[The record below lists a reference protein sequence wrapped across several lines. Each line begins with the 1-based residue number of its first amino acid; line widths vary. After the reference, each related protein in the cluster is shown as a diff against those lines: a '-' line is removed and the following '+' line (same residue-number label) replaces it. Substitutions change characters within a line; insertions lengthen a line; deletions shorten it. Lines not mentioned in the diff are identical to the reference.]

1 MDLKATVNLPTTD
14 FPMKANLPQNEPR
27 MLERWQAMGLYEQI
41 RKSRAGSA
49 SYVLHD
55 GPPYANGALHLGH
68 ALNKCLKDFI
78 VKSRTMTGLDSPY
91 VPGWDCHGL
100 PIEIKVDE
108 QLGRKKLEMDPLEV
122 RNQCRKYAEKYLNL
136 QREQFQRI
144 GVLGDFA
151 HPYSTMTHGYEA
163 KVIENFYAFFEKGL
177 VYKGLKPVYWCTH
190 DRTALAEAEVEY
202 ENHTSP
208 SIFVKYAL
216 KSDPAA
222 ILPGLA
228 SYAGRIS
235 TIIWTTTPWTLPAS
249 MAVAFHPRADYQVV
263 LDNDSG
269 QVYILAAELA
279 PAVLARLA
287 LGAKAGHAVVATIGG
302 SQLEQAVFAHPFLD
316 RDILGVL
323 ADYVTMDQGTG
334 AVHTAPAH
342 GVDDF
347 RTGAKYGL
355 DPTTRVD
362 AGGHITE
369 GLPEYDGKKVFAAN
383 EPIVE
388 LLQSRGVL
396 LGRDNIE
403 HSYPHCWR
411 CHKPVIFRA
420 TEQWFISMEGKIGPG
435 TLRSEAL
442 KEIAAVRWDPAWG
455 EERIANM
462 IATRPDWCISRQR
475 LWGVPIAVFFCE
487 GCGTLLEDK
496 AANRAVIDLFARE
509 GADAWYAMPAWE
521 IVPAGTQCAH
531 CGGTAFRKEMDII
544 DVWFESGASQASVLP
559 QIFGHWKPADMY
571 LEGGDQYRGWF
582 HSSLLC
588 SIGLNGKAPYKAVAT
603 NGWTLDENGRA
614 MSKSLGNTV
623 DPVDI
628 AKRMGGEIVRF
639 WVASVDFRED
649 VRASENL
656 MNRVAE
662 NYRKI
667 RNTFRYLLGNLHGF
681 TPGAD
686 ALAFEQLE
694 PLDQTMLLRTADL
707 AAEVCAWYDQM
718 LFHRI
723 YQRLNE
729 FFAVDLSAQYFDI
742 LKDRLYTFPRSS
754 RQRKSAQTALWRI
767 GEALLRLTAPILS
780 FTADEAWQFM
790 PAMLSRPESVH
801 LALLPN
807 ANDLT
812 GEIRDREQ
820 ALQVRADWDY
830 LFTVRERALRQLE
843 GLRADKTIKANL
855 EARVVIHAA
864 GDEYKRLAQYADQ
877 LASFFVVSQVEIKRD
892 VAGRGAELRFEVGK
906 ANGVKCERCWNF
918 STHVGEDATYPTVCE
933 RCSANLAAIEAE
945 QAATASSPQHANSG
959 RAGDPGSDRP

>member
-1 MDLKATVNLPTTD
+1 VDLKATINLPITD
-14 FPMKANLPQNEPR
+14 FPMKANLPQNEPK
-27 MLERWQAMGLYEQI
+27 MLEHWQNIRIYDLV
-41 RKSRAGSA
+41 RKSREGSPTW
-49 SYVLHD
+49 VLHD
-55 GPPYANGALHLGH
+55 GPPYANGAIHLGH

-78 VKSRTMTGLDSPY
+78 VKSRTMAGFDSPY

-108 QLGRKKLEMDPLEV
+108 ALGRKKLEMDPLEV
-122 RNQCRKYAEKYLNL
+122 RNACRKYAEKYVKI
-136 QREQFQRI
+136 QSDQFQRI
-144 GVLGDFA
+144 GVFGDFDN
-151 HPYSTMTHGYEA
+151 PYSTMNKEYEA
-163 KVIENFYAFFEKGL
+163 RVIENFYAFFEKGL
-177 VYKGLKPVYWCTH
+177 VYKGLKPVYWCIN

-202 ENHTSP
+202 ANHTSP
-208 SIFVKYAL
+208 SVFVKYVL

-222 ILPGLA
+222 IAPELA
-228 SYAGRIS
+228 AYAGKVS

-249 MAVAFHPRADYQVV
+249 LAVAFHPRAEYQAV
-263 LDNDSG
+263 LDDATG
-269 QVYILAAELA
+269 QVYILASELA
-279 PAVLARLA
+279 PTVLPKLGIGTDGLTVLATFP
-287 LGAKAGHAVVATIGG
+287 GATLERTIY
-302 SQLEQAVFAHPFLD
+302 AHPFLD

-342 GVDDF
+342 GADDF
-347 RTGAKYGL
+347 YTGVKYGL
-355 DPTTRVD
+355 DPTTHVD
-362 AGGHITE
+362 AGGHICD

-388 LLQSRGVL
+388 LLKSRGVL
-396 LGRDNIE
+396 LGREDIE

-420 TEQWFISMEGKIGPG
+420 TEQWFISMEGAIGEG
-435 TLRSEAL
+435 TLRTEAL
-442 KEIAAVRWDPAWG
+442 KAIAGVQWDPAWG

-462 IATRPDWCISRQR
+462 VATRPDWCISRQR
-475 LWGVPIAVFFCE
+475 IWGVPIAVFFCE
-487 GCGTLLEDK
+487 GCGKLHEDPFV
-496 AANRAVIDLFARE
+496 NRAVIDLFERE
-509 GADAWYAMPAWE
+509 GADAWYARPASE
-521 IVPAGTQCAH
+521 ILPTGTQCAH
-531 CGGTAFRKEMDII
+531 CGGTTFRKEMDII
-544 DVWFESGASQASVLP
+544 DVWFESGSSQASVLP
-559 QIFGHWKPADMY
+559 KIFGEWKPADMY

-588 SIGLNGKAPYKAVAT
+588 SIGLNGESPYKAVAT

-628 AKRMGGEIVRF
+628 AKRMGGDIVRF

-656 MNRVAE
+656 MTRVAE

-667 RNTFRYLLGNLHGF
+667 RNTFRYILGNLHGF
-681 TPGAD
+681 APAQD
-686 ALAFEQLE
+686 VIPFEQLE
-694 PLDQTMLLRTADL
+694 PLDQYMLMRTADV
-707 AAEVCAWYDQM
+707 AGECRAWYDQM

-754 RQRKSAQTALWRI
+754 RDRKSAQTALWRI
-767 GEALLRLTAPILS
+767 GEALLRLIAPILS

-790 PAMLSRPESVH
+790 PKMLSRPESVH

-807 ANDLT
+807 ANDIT

-820 ALQVRADWDY
+820 AAQVRADWDY
-830 LFTVRERALRQLE
+830 LFTVRELALRGLE
-843 GLRADKTIKANL
+843 ELRNNKTIKANL
-855 EARVVIHAA
+855 EARVTITAS
-864 GDEYKRLAQYADQ
+864 GDDFKRLTHYANK
-877 LASFFVVSQVEIKRD
+877 LAAFFVASQVVIK
-892 VAGRGAELRFEVGK
+892 AGIPKSAIAIEVGK
-906 ANGVKCERCWNF
+906 ADGEKCERCWTF
-918 STHVGEDATYPTVCE
+918 STHVGEDAKYPTVCE
-933 RCSANLAAIEAE
+933 RCSANLAVIEGE
-945 QAATASSPQHANSG
+945 QV
-959 RAGDPGSDRP
+959 GSTNA

>member
-14 FPMKANLPQNEPR
+14 FPMKANLPQNEPK
-27 MLERWQAMGLYEQI
+27 MLERWRSIRIYDQI
-41 RKSRAGSA
+41 RKSRAGA
-49 SYVLHD
+49 PSYVLHD
-55 GPPYANGALHLGH
+55 GPPYANGAIHLGH

-78 VKSRTMTGLDSPY
+78 VKSHTMKGLDSPY

-108 QLGRKKLEMDPLEV
+108 ALGRKKLEMDPLEV
-122 RNQCRKYAEKYLNL
+122 RHACRKYAEKYL
-136 QREQFQRI
+136 QIQSEQFQRI
-144 GVLGDFA
+144 GVFGDFD
-151 HPYSTMTHGYEA
+151 HPYSTMTNGYEA

-177 VYKGLKPVYWCTH
+177 VYKGLKPVYWCIH
-190 DRTALAEAEVEY
+190 CRTALAEAEVEY

-208 SIFVKYAL
+208 SVFVKYAL

-222 ILPGLA
+222 IAPELLA
-228 SYAGRIS
+228 HEGKIS
-235 TIIWTTTPWTLPAS
+235 TVIWTTTPWTLPAS
-249 MAVAFHPRADYQVV
+249 MAVAFHPRAEYMAV
-263 LDNDSG
+263 LDKATG
-269 QVYILAAELA
+269 EVYVLAAELV
-279 PAVLARLA
+279 PAVVPRLGIGKPQGIDVLATFP
-287 LGAKAGHAVVATIGG
+287 GAK
-302 SQLEQAVFAHPFLD
+302 LERSVFAHPFLD

-342 GVDDF
+342 GADDF
-347 RTGAKYGL
+347 YTGVKYGL
-355 DPTTRVD
+355 DATTRVD
-362 AGGHITE
+362 AGGHITD

-388 LLQSRGVL
+388 LLQAREVL

-420 TEQWFISMEGKIGPG
+420 TEQWFIAMEGAINGG
-435 TLRSEAL
+435 TLRTEAL
-442 KEIAAVRWDPAWG
+442 REIAGVRWDPAWG
-455 EERIANM
+455 EERISNM

-475 LWGVPIAVFFCE
+475 IWGVPIAVFFCDV
-487 GCGTLLEDK
+487 CGKLHEDP
-496 AANRAVIDLFARE
+496 ATNRAVIDLFARE
-509 GADAWYAMPAWE
+509 GADAWYAHPAAE
-521 IVPAGTQCAH
+521 IVPAGTRCAH

-559 QIFGHWKPADMY
+559 QIFGAWKPADMY

-588 SIGLNGKAPYKAVAT
+588 SIGLNGQAPYKAVAT

-649 VRASENL
+649 VRASETL

-667 RNTFRYLLGNLHGF
+667 RNTFRYILGNLHSF
-681 TPGAD
+681 APAAD
-686 ALAFEQLE
+686 LLSFEQLE
-694 PLDQTMLLRTADL
+694 PLDQYMLLRTADL
-707 AAEVCAWYDQM
+707 AAEVSAWYDQM

-754 RQRKSAQTALWRI
+754 RERKSAQTALWRI
-767 GEALLRLTAPILS
+767 GEALLRLVAPILS

-820 ALQVRADWDY
+820 AVQVRADWDY
-830 LFTVRERALRQLE
+830 LFTVRELALRELE
-843 GLRADKTIKANL
+843 ALRNDKTIKANL
-855 EARVVIHAA
+855 EARVVIRAS
-864 GDEYKRLAQYADQ
+864 GDDYKRLALYADK
-877 LASFFVVSQVEIKRD
+877 LAGFFVVSQVEVRSGK
-892 VAGRGAELRFEVGK
+892 AGSAIAFEVGK
-906 ANGVKCERCWNF
+906 AEGVKCERCWNF
-918 STHVGEDATYPTVCE
+918 STHVGEDSKYPTVCE
-933 RCSANLAAIEAE
+933 RCSANLVVIEGE
-945 QAATASSPQHANSG
+945 RATGASG
-959 RAGDPGSDRP
+959 GDGQ

>member
-14 FPMKANLPQNEPR
+14 FPMKANLPQNEPK
-27 MLERWQAMGLYEQI
+27 MLERWQSIRIYDQI
-41 RKSRAGSA
+41 RKSRAGA
-49 SYVLHD
+49 PSYVLHD
-55 GPPYANGALHLGH
+55 GPPYANGAIHLGH

-78 VKSRTMTGLDSPY
+78 VKSRTMKGLDSPY

-108 QLGRKKLEMDPLEV
+108 ALGRKKLEMDPLEV
-122 RNQCRKYAEKYLNL
+122 RHACRKYAEKYL
-136 QREQFQRI
+136 QIQSDQFQRI
-144 GVLGDFA
+144 GVFGDFD
-151 HPYSTMTHGYEA
+151 HPYSTMTNGYEA

-177 VYKGLKPVYWCTH
+177 VYKGLKPVYWCIH
-190 DRTALAEAEVEY
+190 CRTALAEAEVEY

-208 SIFVKYAL
+208 SVFVKYAL

-222 ILPGLA
+222 IAPELLA
-228 SYAGRIS
+228 HDGKIS

-249 MAVAFHPRADYQVV
+249 MAVAFHPRAEYMAV
-263 LDNDSG
+263 LDKATG
-269 QVYILAAELA
+269 EVYLLAAELV
-279 PAVLARLA
+279 PAVVPRLGIGKNGGMDVLATFP
-287 LGAKAGHAVVATIGG
+287 GAK
-302 SQLEQAVFAHPFLD
+302 LERSVFAHPFLD
-316 RDILGVL
+316 RDILGVV

-342 GVDDF
+342 GADDF
-347 RTGAKYGL
+347 YTGVKYGL

-388 LLQSRGVL
+388 LLQVRGVL

-420 TEQWFISMEGKIGPG
+420 TEQWFISMEGVIGGG
-435 TLRSEAL
+435 TLRTEAL
-442 KEIAAVRWDPAWG
+442 REIAGVRWDPAWG

-475 LWGVPIAVFFCE
+475 IWGVPIAVFFCDV
-487 GCGTLLEDK
+487 CGKLHEDS
-496 AANRAVIDLFARE
+496 ATNRAVIDLFARE
-509 GADAWYAMPAWE
+509 GADAWYARPAAE
-521 IVPAGTQCAH
+521 IIPVGTRCAH
-531 CGGTAFRKEMDII
+531 CGGTTFRKEMDII
-544 DVWFESGASQASVLP
+544 DVWFESGSSQASVLP

-588 SIGLNGKAPYKAVAT
+588 SIGLNGQAPYKAVAT

-649 VRASENL
+649 VRASETL

-667 RNTFRYLLGNLHGF
+667 RNTFRYILGNLHGF
-681 TPGAD
+681 APAAD
-686 ALAFEQLE
+686 LLSFEQLE
-694 PLDQTMLLRTADL
+694 PLDQYMLLRTVVL
-707 AAEVCAWYDQM
+707 AAEVSAWYDQM

-754 RQRKSAQTALWRI
+754 RERKSAQTALWRI
-767 GEALLRLTAPILS
+767 GEALLRLVAPILS

-807 ANDLT
+807 SNDLT

-820 ALQVRADWDY
+820 AEQVRADWDY
-830 LFTVRERALRQLE
+830 LFTVRELALRELE
-843 GLRADKTIKANL
+843 ALRNDKTIKANL
-855 EARVVIHAA
+855 EARVVVRAS
-864 GDEYKRLAQYADQ
+864 GDDFKRLALYADK
-877 LASFFVVSQVEIKRD
+877 LAGFFVVSQVEVRSGE
-892 VAGRGAELRFEVGK
+892 AGSAIAFEVGK
-906 ANGVKCERCWNF
+906 AEGVKCERCWNF
-918 STHVGEDATYPTVCE
+918 STHVGEDSKYPTVCE
-933 RCSANLAAIEAE
+933 RCSANLMVIEGE
-945 QAATASSPQHANSG
+945 QATGASG
-959 RAGDPGSDRP
+959 GDGQ

>member
-1 MDLKATVNLPTTD
+1 
-14 FPMKANLPQNEPR
+14 MKANLPQNEPK
-27 MLERWQAMGLYEQI
+27 MLERWQKLRIYDLL
-41 RKSRAGSA
+41 RTSRQGAPTW
-49 SYVLHD
+49 VLHD

-78 VKSRTMTGLDSPY
+78 VKSRTMSGFDSPY

-108 QLGRKKLEMDPLEV
+108 ALGRKKLEMDPLKV
-122 RNQCRKYAEKYLNL
+122 RNACRKYAEKYVKI
-136 QREQFQRI
+136 QSDQFQRI
-144 GVLGDFA
+144 GVFGDFE
-151 HPYSTMTHGYEA
+151 HPYSTMTHDYEA

-177 VYKGLKPVYWCTH
+177 VYKGLKPVYWCIH

-202 ENHTSP
+202 ANHTSP
-208 SIFVKYAL
+208 SVYVKYAL
-216 KSDPAA
+216 KSSPAA
-222 ILPGLA
+222 IAPVLA
-228 SYAGRIS
+228 AYAGKVS

-249 MAVAFHPRADYQVV
+249 LAVAFHPRAEYQAILENVT
-263 LDNDSG
+263 G
-269 QVYILAAELA
+269 QVYILAADLA
-279 PAVLARLA
+279 HTVLPKLGIGGRTGATVLATFP
-287 LGAKAGHAVVATIGG
+287 GAH
-302 SQLEQAVFAHPFLD
+302 LERAIFAHPFLD

-342 GVDDF
+342 GADDF
-347 RTGAKYGL
+347 YTGVKYGL
-355 DPTTRVD
+355 DPTTHVD
-362 AGGHITE
+362 AGGHICD

-383 EPIVE
+383 APIVE
-388 LLQSRGVL
+388 LLQARGVL
-396 LGRDNIE
+396 LGHKDIE

-420 TEQWFISMEGKIGPG
+420 TEQWFIAMEGKINGG

-442 KEIAAVRWDPAWG
+442 KAIAGVKWDPAWG
-455 EERIANM
+455 EERISNM
-462 IATRPDWCISRQR
+462 VATRPDWCISRQR
-475 LWGVPIAVFFCE
+475 IWGVPIAVFFCE
-487 GCGTLLEDK
+487 SCGKLHEDP
-496 AANRAVIDLFARE
+496 ATNRAVIDLFARE
-509 GADAWYAMPAWE
+509 GADAWYARPAAE
-521 IVPAGTQCAH
+521 IIPAGTKCAH
-531 CGGTAFRKEMDII
+531 CGGLSFRKEMDII
-544 DVWFESGASQASVLP
+544 DVWFESGSSQASVLP
-559 QIFGHWKPADMY
+559 RIFGHWKPADMY

-588 SIGLNGKAPYKAVAT
+588 SIGLNGQSPYKSVAT

-628 AKRMGGEIVRF
+628 AKRMGGDIVRF

-656 MNRVAE
+656 MVRVAE

-667 RNTFRYLLGNLHGF
+667 RNTFRYILGNLHGF
-681 TPGAD
+681 SPAED
-686 ALAFEQLE
+686 VVPFELLE
-694 PLDQTMLLRTADL
+694 PLDQYMLLRAADV
-707 AAEVCAWYDQM
+707 ATEVREWSDQM

-754 RQRKSAQTALWRI
+754 RERKSAQTALWRI
-767 GEALLRLTAPILS
+767 GEALLRLIAPILS

-790 PAMLSRPESVH
+790 PKMLARPESVH
-801 LALLPN
+801 LTLFPN

-820 ALQVRADWDY
+820 ASRVRSDWDY
-830 LFTVRERALRQLE
+830 LFTVRELALRQLE
-843 GLRADKTIKANL
+843 ELRNDKTIKANL
-855 EARVVIHAA
+855 EARVTITAS
-864 GDEYKRLAQYADQ
+864 GDDYKRLALYADK
-877 LASFFVVSQVEIKRD
+877 LPAFFVVSQIALKPGAPKSEI
-892 VAGRGAELRFEVGK
+892 AFEVGK
-906 ANGVKCERCWNF
+906 AEGEKCERCWNF
-918 STHVGEDATYPTVCE
+918 SIHVGEDTKYPTVCE
-933 RCSANLAAIEAE
+933 RCSANLKIVEGE
-945 QAATASSPQHANSG
+945 QQ
-959 RAGDPGSDRP
+959 AGSTNA

>member
-1 MDLKATVNLPTTD
+1 VDLKATVNLPTTD
-14 FPMKANLPQNEPR
+14 FPMKANLPQNEPK
-27 MLERWQAMGLYEQI
+27 MLERWQSMRIYDQI
-41 RKSRAGSA
+41 RKSRAGSP

-78 VKSRTMTGLDSPY
+78 VKSRTMRGLDSPY
-91 VPGWDCHGL
+91 IPGWDCHGL

-108 QLGRKKLEMDPLEV
+108 ALGRKKLEMDPLEV
-122 RNQCRKYAEKYLNL
+122 RHACRKYAEKYL
-136 QREQFQRI
+136 QIQSDQFQRI
-144 GVLGDFA
+144 GVFGDFD
-151 HPYSTMTHGYEA
+151 HPYSTMTNGYEA

-177 VYKGLKPVYWCTH
+177 VYKGLKPVYWCIH
-190 DRTALAEAEVEY
+190 CRTALAEAEVEY

-208 SIFVKYAL
+208 SVYVKYEL

-222 ILPGLA
+222 IAPELLA
-228 SYAGRIS
+228 YMGKIS

-249 MAVAFHPRADYQVV
+249 MAVAFHPRAEYMAI
-263 LDNDSG
+263 LDKDTGN
-269 QVYILAAELA
+269 VYLLAAELV
-279 PAVLARLA
+279 PTVMPRL
-287 LGAKAGHAVVATIGG
+287 GFGKHAGIDVVATFPGAK
-302 SQLEQAVFAHPFLD
+302 LERAVFAHPFLD

-323 ADYVTMDQGTG
+323 AEYVTMDQGTG

-342 GVDDF
+342 GADDF
-347 RTGAKYGL
+347 YTGVKYGL

-388 LLQSRGVL
+388 LLKARGVL

-420 TEQWFISMEGKIGPG
+420 TEQWFISMEGAINGG
-435 TLRSEAL
+435 TLRTEAL
-442 KEIAAVRWDPAWG
+442 REIAGVRWDPAWG
-455 EERIANM
+455 EERISNM

-475 LWGVPIAVFFCE
+475 IWGVPIAVFFCE
-487 GCGTLLEDK
+487 ACGKLHENPAT
-496 AANRAVIDLFARE
+496 NRAVIDLFASE
-509 GADAWYAMPAWE
+509 GADAWYARPASE
-521 IVPAGTQCAH
+521 IVPAETRCAH
-531 CGGTAFRKEMDII
+531 CGGTTFRKEMDII
-544 DVWFESGASQASVLP
+544 DVWFESGSSQASVLP

-656 MNRVAE
+656 MTRVAE

-667 RNTFRYLLGNLHGF
+667 RNTFRYILGNLHGF
-681 TPGAD
+681 APATD
-686 ALAFEQLE
+686 LLSFEQLE
-694 PLDQTMLLRTADL
+694 PLDQYMLMRTADL
-707 AAEVCAWYDQM
+707 AAEVSAWYDQM

-754 RQRKSAQTALWRI
+754 RERKSAQTALWRI
-767 GEALLRLTAPILS
+767 GEALLRLLAPILS

-790 PAMLSRPESVH
+790 PPMLSRQESVH

-807 ANDLT
+807 ASDLT

-820 ALQVRADWDY
+820 AEQVRADWSY
-830 LFTVRERALRQLE
+830 LFTVRELALRELE
-843 GLRADKTIKANL
+843 ALRNDKTIKANL
-855 EARVVIHAA
+855 EARVVIYAS
-864 GDEYKRLAQYADQ
+864 GDDYKRLAHYADK
-877 LASFFVVSQVEIKRD
+877 LAGFFVVSQVA
-892 VAGRGAELRFEVGK
+892 VLPGATGSPIAFEVGK
-906 ANGVKCERCWNF
+906 ADGVKCERCWNF
-918 STHVGEDATYPTVCE
+918 STHVGEDAKYPTVCE
-933 RCSANLAAIEAE
+933 RCSANLVVIEGE
-945 QAATASSPQHANSG
+945 QAAGISG
-959 RAGDPGSDRP
+959 GDGQ

>member
-1 MDLKATVNLPTTD
+1 VDLKSTVNLPTTD
-14 FPMKANLPQNEPR
+14 FPMKANLPQNEPK
-27 MLERWQAMGLYEQI
+27 MLEHWQKIRIYDLV
-41 RKSRAGSA
+41 RKSRAGSP

-78 VKSRTMTGLDSPY
+78 VKSRTMAGFDSPY

-108 QLGRKKLEMDPLEV
+108 ALGRKKLEMDPLAV
-122 RNQCRKYAEKYLNL
+122 RNACRKYAEKYLKI
-136 QREQFQRI
+136 QSDQFQRI
-144 GVLGDFA
+144 GVFGDFD
-151 HPYSTMTHGYEA
+151 HPYSTMTKGYEA

-177 VYKGLKPVYWCTH
+177 VYKGLKPVYWCIH

-202 ENHTSP
+202 ANHTSP
-208 SIFVKYAL
+208 SVYVKYAL

-222 ILPGLA
+222 IAPELA
-228 SYAGRIS
+228 AYASKVS

-249 MAVAFHPRADYQVV
+249 LAVAFHPRAEYQAI
-263 LDNDSG
+263 LDNATG
-269 QVYILAAELA
+269 QVYLLAAELA
-279 PAVLARLA
+279 PLVITKLGFGKEGLTILATFP
-287 LGAKAGHAVVATIGG
+287 GA
-302 SQLEQAVFAHPFLD
+302 QLERAIFAHPFLD
-316 RDILGVL
+316 REILGVL

-342 GVDDF
+342 GADDF
-347 RTGAKYGL
+347 YTGVKYGL
-355 DPTTRVD
+355 DPTTHVD

-383 EPIVE
+383 EIIVE
-388 LLQSRGVL
+388 LLKSRGVL
-396 LGRDNIE
+396 LKSEPIE

-420 TEQWFISMEGKIGPG
+420 TEQWFISMEGPIGEG
-435 TLRSEAL
+435 TLRTEAL
-442 KEIAAVRWDPAWG
+442 KAIAGVRWDPAWG
-455 EERIANM
+455 EERISNM
-462 IATRPDWCISRQR
+462 VATRPDWCISRQR
-475 LWGVPIAVFFCE
+475 IWGVPIAVFFCDS
-487 GCGTLLEDK
+487 CGKLHQDHAT
-496 AANRAVIDLFARE
+496 NRAVIDLFARE
-509 GADAWYAMPAWE
+509 GADAWYARPASE
-521 IVPAGTQCAH
+521 IVPPGTKCAH
-531 CGGTAFRKEMDII
+531 CGHTTFRKEMDII
-544 DVWFESGASQASVLP
+544 DVWFESGSSQASVLP

-588 SIGLNGKAPYKAVAT
+588 SIGLNGVSPYKAVAT

-656 MNRVAE
+656 MTRVAE

-667 RNTFRYLLGNLHGF
+667 RNTFRYILGNLHGF
-681 TPGAD
+681 SPATD
-686 ALAFEQLE
+686 LVAFEQLE
-694 PLDQTMLLRTADL
+694 PLDQYMLLRTADVT
-707 AAEVCAWYDQM
+707 AEVLAWYDQM

-754 RQRKSAQTALWRI
+754 RERRSAQTALWRI
-767 GEALLRLTAPILS
+767 GEALLRLVAPILS
-780 FTADEAWQFM
+780 FTADEAWKFM

-801 LALLPN
+801 LAMLPN
-807 ANDLT
+807 ANDVT

-820 ALQVRADWDY
+820 AVKVRTDWDY
-830 LFTVRERALRQLE
+830 LFTVRELALRQLE
-843 GLRADKTIKANL
+843 ALRNDKTIKANL
-855 EARVVIHAA
+855 EARVVIHAS
-864 GDEYKRLAQYADQ
+864 GDDYKRLTQYADK
-877 LASFFVVSQVEIKRD
+877 LAAFFVVSQVEVKSAQASATGSDSPIS
-892 VAGRGAELRFEVGK
+892 FEVAK
-906 ANGVKCERCWNF
+906 ADGVKCERCWNF
-918 STHVGEDATYPTVCE
+918 STHVGEDQTFPTVCE
-933 RCSANLAAIEAE
+933 RCSANLKIIEGE
-945 QAATASSPQHANSG
+945 QAAGA
-959 RAGDPGSDRP
+959 

>member
-14 FPMKANLPQNEPR
+14 FPMKANLPQNEPK
-27 MLERWQAMGLYEQI
+27 MLEHWRNIGIYEMV
-41 RKSRAGSA
+41 RKSRAGA
-49 SYVLHD
+49 PSYVLHD

-78 VKSRTMTGLDSPY
+78 VKSRTMAGFDSPY

-108 QLGRKKLEMDPLEV
+108 ALGRKKLEMDPLAV
-122 RNQCRKYAEKYLNL
+122 RNACRKYAEKYLKI
-136 QREQFQRI
+136 QSDQFQRI
-144 GVLGDFA
+144 GVFGDFA
-151 HPYSTMTHGYEA
+151 NPYSTMTKGYEA

-177 VYKGLKPVYWCTH
+177 VYKGLKPVYWCIH

-202 ENHTSP
+202 ANHTSP
-208 SIFVKYAL
+208 SVYVKYVL
-216 KSDPAA
+216 KSDPGAIEPELAA
-222 ILPGLA
+222 
-228 SYAGRIS
+228 YDGRVS

-249 MAVAFHPRADYQVV
+249 MAVAFHPRATYVALACQD
-263 LDNDSG
+263 G
-269 QVYILAAELA
+269 VYILAQELA
-279 PAVLARLA
+279 PTTILKCGLKSRVHA
-287 LGAKAGHAVVATIGG
+287 GAPASLDGDVIASFPG
-302 SQLEQAVFAHPFLD
+302 SQLERAIFAHPFLD

-334 AVHTAPAH
+334 AVHTAPSH
-342 GVDDF
+342 GADDF
-347 RTGAKYGL
+347 YTGVKYGL
-355 DPTTRVD
+355 DPTTHVD

-383 EPIVE
+383 EIIVE
-388 LLQSRGVL
+388 LLKSRGAL
-396 LGRDNIE
+396 LAREDIE

-420 TEQWFISMEGKIGPG
+420 TEQWFIAMEGAIGEG

-442 KEIAAVRWDPAWG
+442 QAIANVRWDPAWG
-455 EERIANM
+455 EERISNM
-462 IATRPDWCISRQR
+462 VATRPDWCISRQR
-475 LWGVPIAVFFCE
+475 IWGVPIAVFFCDS
-487 GCGTLLEDK
+487 CGKLHEDP
-496 AANRAVIDLFARE
+496 ATNRAVVQLFARE
-509 GADAWYAMPAWE
+509 GADAWYARPASE
-521 IVPAGTQCAH
+521 IVPPGTRCAH
-531 CGGTAFRKEMDII
+531 CGGGAFHKEMDII
-544 DVWFESGASQASVLP
+544 DVWFESGSSQASVLP
-559 QIFGHWKPADMY
+559 RIFGHWKPADLY

-588 SIGLNGKAPYKAVAT
+588 SIGLNGVAPYKAVAT

-656 MNRVAE
+656 VQRVAE

-667 RNTFRYLLGNLHGF
+667 RNTFRYILGNLHGF
-681 TPGAD
+681 SPARD
-686 ALAFEQLE
+686 LVAFEHLE
-694 PLDQTMLLRTADL
+694 PLDQYMLLRTADL

-754 RQRKSAQTALWRI
+754 RERKSAQTALWRI
-767 GEALLRLTAPILS
+767 GEALLRLVAPILS

-790 PAMLSRPESVH
+790 PQMLSRPESVH

-807 ANDLT
+807 SNDVT

-820 ALQVRADWDY
+820 AAQLRADWDY
-830 LFTVRERALRQLE
+830 LFTIRELALRQLE
-843 GLRADKTIKANL
+843 ELRNDKTIKANL
-855 EARVVIHAA
+855 EARVTITAS
-864 GDEYKRLAQYADQ
+864 GEDYKRLAHYADK
-877 LASFFVVSQVEIKRD
+877 LAAFFVVSQVELKQAD
-892 VAGRGAELRFEVGK
+892 GTSGAAIAFEAAK
-906 ANGVKCERCWNF
+906 AEGAKCERCWNF
-918 STHVGEDATYPTVCE
+918 STHVGEDAQFPTVCE
-933 RCSANLAAIEAE
+933 RCSANLAIIAAE
-945 QAATASSPQHANSG
+945 PDPPSAS
-959 RAGDPGSDRP
+959 GSDNR